1 MPIPSVTEIS
11 EDRLVI
17 GIEGTSLKEQL
28 PELRGGSQ
36 VPFYFQIIDF
46 VPSLGGL
53 ILRQKIEDID
63 LIFSEEYNG
72 CNLPADDCVEPDSEA
87 DGASSLLAS
96 LTAAAL
102 AGASLL
108 AF

>member
-1 MPIPSVTEIS
+1 M
-11 EDRLVI
+11 I

-28 PELRGGSQ
+28 PELRGGSD
-36 VPFYFQIIDF
+36 VPFYFQIIDYE
-46 VPSLGGL
+46 PKIGGL
-53 ILRQKIEDID
+53 ILRQKIEDKK
-63 LIFSEEYNG
+63 LVFSEEYNG
-72 CNLPADDCVEPDSEA
+72 CNLPREDCKEPDSED